1 MKRINVP
8 ELELKILKIMWD
20 LNIPVSV
27 QEVIDNWRSVPLPGY
42 TTILKKLQ
50 VMEKKQLVDHQK
62 NGRSYS
68 YFPLIRKSEVTQSKF
83 NTLLDDLFGGNKLE
97 MAAAFVKDT
106 GLSIEEL
113 DELVQ
118 KLDNE
123 DSNE

>member
-1 MKRINVP
+1 MKKINVP
-8 ELELKILKIMWD
+8 ELELKILKKLWD
-20 LNIPVSV
+20 LGRPGSV
-27 QEVIDNWRSVPLPGY
+27 QEIIDFWEGEPLPGY

-50 VMEKKQLVDHQK
+50 VMEKKKLVDHQK

-68 YFPLIRKSEVTQSKF
+68 YFPLIKKSEVTQSKF

-118 KLDNE
+118 KLDSE
-123 DSNE
+123 DSYE